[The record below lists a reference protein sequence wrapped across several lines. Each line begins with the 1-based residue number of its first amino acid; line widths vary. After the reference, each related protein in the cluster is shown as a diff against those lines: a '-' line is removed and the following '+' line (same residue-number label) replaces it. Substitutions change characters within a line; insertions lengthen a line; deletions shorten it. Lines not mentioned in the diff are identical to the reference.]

1 MAKLGAPRTT
11 KFQIGTAEVR
21 VGPLN
26 MANKLTQAHSI
37 GLIDNCTIE
46 ISQDSV
52 DLEGGFPRAPVDTAI
67 IRRSGTASAT
77 MREYSRRNIK
87 LMMGEGVEGA
97 EPSDVASLVVSNAA
111 SGATSID
118 VTPATGANFTAG
130 DLVVIY
136 PEGDPAAVS
145 VCEVDSVATD
155 TLTLDTNTPTLHD
168 YDGTANTINI
178 YVAQQV
184 GIGAVQTTNYFSAQV
199 LQVERKT
206 GRPVGFNLW
215 KCTIASGMTLGS
227 NAEDFASNDLQIK
240 MLDPAA
246 AEYAA
251 GQPLEHIAALIPSH
265 PQGLMFY
272 GADDS

>member
-67 IRRSGTASAT
+67 IRRSGTATAT

-118 VTPATGANFTAG
+118 VTAATGANFTAG

-155 TLTLDTNTPTLHD
+155 TLTLDPNTPTLHD

-246 AEYAA
+246 AEYGA

-272 GADDS
+272 GGDDA